1 MKEDALSCFIT
12 TILTTPTS
20 SPTAARTEG
29 PVVHG
34 PAPHE
39 AVVSVEVALAKANA
53 NPSGNHAS
61 KSILEL
67 LSHVEHTLIHTVRQ
81 TRHTA
86 AQEHNAQEMC
96 SACPLHLLQR
106 SLGVVPLGVFAE

>member
-12 TILTTPTS
+12 AILTTPTS
-20 SPTAARTEG
+20 SRQQHGLHYTTLHYTRTEG

-39 AVVSVEVALAKANA
+39 TVVSVEVALAKANT

-67 LSHVEHTLIHTVRQ
+67 LSHVEHTLIQTVRQ
-81 TRHTA
+81 LRKNTTPKICTA
-86 AQEHNAQEMC
+86 LAPSTCCNG
-96 SACPLHLLQR
+96 P
-106 SLGVVPLGVFAE
+106 